1 MDRRWIPIVVLA
13 VALVA
18 GWNLVAYTVPQ
29 WQQAIVV
36 QLGEPVRTVQE
47 PGLYF
52 KLPLIQDVLYF
63 DKRLMAYD
71 ASPKGVLTKD
81 KQQLVVDNFSR
92 WRIRDPLQFYRSVR
106 DEAGAQ
112 SRLDDVIYS
121 IVRENLGRHT
131 LREIMNE
138 KRTEVMAEVTKES
151 DARAREYG
159 IEVAD
164 VRIKRADL
172 PEKNEL
178 NVFERMRTERE
189 RQAKKFRAE
198 GDEEARKIR
207 SESDKEVQIL
217 TAEARMKAEV
227 IRGQGDAEAVKIFA
241 DAYGRD
247 ADFYQLVRTLEAYRK
262 SFNDGATVVLSPNSE
277 FFRYLKQLDRPT
289 EPSDKTTQ
297 RRDAEP
303 AETSANH
310 ARLER

>member
-1 MDRRWIPIVVLA
+1 MDRRWIPILVLGA
-13 VALVA
+13 ALVV

-29 WQQAIVV
+29 WEQAIVV

-52 KLPLIQDVLYF
+52 KLPLIQNVLYF
-63 DKRLMAYD
+63 DKRLLAYD
-71 ASPKGVLTKD
+71 AAPKEILTKD

-92 WRIRDPLQFYRSVR
+92 WRIRDPLQFYRTVR
-106 DEAGAQ
+106 NEAGAQ

-151 DARAREYG
+151 DAKARDYG
-159 IEVAD
+159 IAVAD

-178 NVFERMRTERE
+178 NVFNRMRTERE
-189 RQAKKFRAE
+189 RLAKKFRAE

-207 SESDKEVQIL
+207 SESDKDVQIL
-217 TAEARMKAEV
+217 TAAARKQAE
-227 IRGQGDAEAVKIFA
+227 ITRGQGDAQAVKIFA

-247 ADFYQLVRTLEAYRK
+247 PEFYQLVRTLEAYRN
-262 SFNDGATVVLSPNSE
+262 SINEGTTLILSPNSA
-277 FFRYLKQLDRPT
+277 FFRYLKQLDRP
-289 EPSDKTTQ
+289 
-297 RRDAEP
+297 AE
-303 AETSANH
+303 
-310 ARLER
+310 R

>member
-1 MDRRWIPIVVLA
+1 MMDRRWILILVIGA
-13 VALVA
+13 ALIL
-18 GWNLVAYTVPQ
+18 GWNMVVYTVPQ
-29 WQQAIVV
+29 WEQAIVV

-52 KLPLIQDVLYF
+52 KLPLVQNVLYF
-63 DKRLMAYD
+63 DKRLLAYD
-71 ASPKGVLTKD
+71 AAPKEILTKD

-92 WRIRDPLQFYRSVR
+92 WRIRDPLQFYRTVR

-138 KRTEVMAEVTKES
+138 QRTEVMAEVTKES
-151 DARAREYG
+151 DAKARDYG

-178 NVFERMRTERE
+178 NVFNRMRTERE
-189 RQAKKFRAE
+189 RLAKKFRAE

-217 TAEARMKAEV
+217 TAEARKQAE
-227 IRGQGDAEAVKIFA
+227 ITRGQGDAQAVKIFA

-247 ADFYQLVRTLEAYRK
+247 PEFYQLVRTLEAYRN
-262 SFNDGATVVLSPNSE
+262 SITEGTTLILSPNSE
-277 FFRYLKQLDRPT
+277 FLRYLKQLDRP
-289 EPSDKTTQ
+289 K
-297 RRDAEP
+297 
-303 AETSANH
+303 
-310 ARLER
+310 ER

>member
-1 MDRRWIPIVVLA
+1 MDRRWIPILLLFAVLVV
-13 VALVA
+13 

-52 KLPLIQDVLYF
+52 KLPLIQNVLYF
-63 DKRLMAYD
+63 DKRLLAYD
-71 ASPKGVLTKD
+71 ASPREILTKD
-81 KQQLVVDNFSR
+81 KQQLMIDNFSR
-92 WRIRDPLQFYRSVR
+92 WRIRDPLQFYRTVR
-106 DEAGAQ
+106 DEAGGQ

-131 LREIMNE
+131 LREIVNE
-138 KRTEVMAEVTKES
+138 KRSEVMAEVTKES
-151 DARAREYG
+151 DAKARDYG

-178 NVFERMRTERE
+178 NVFNRMRTERE
-189 RQAKKFRAE
+189 RLAKKFRAE

-207 SESDKEVQIL
+207 SESDKQVQIL
-217 TAEARMKAEV
+217 TAEARKQAD
-227 IRGQGDAEAVKIFA
+227 ITRGQGDALAVKIFA

-247 ADFYQLVRTLEAYRK
+247 LEFYQLVRTLEAYRN
-262 SFNDGATVVLSPNSE
+262 SITEGTTLILSPNSE
-277 FFRYLKQLDRPT
+277 FFRYLKGLDRPK
-289 EPSDKTTQ
+289 D
-297 RRDAEP
+297 R
-303 AETSANH
+303 
-310 ARLER
+310 

>member
-1 MDRRWIPIVVLA
+1 MDRRWIPILIIGVV
-13 VALVA
+13 LVA

-29 WQQAIVV
+29 FAQAIVV

-52 KLPLIQDVLYF
+52 KLPGVQNVLYF
-63 DKRLMAYD
+63 DKRLLAYD
-71 ASPKGVLTKD
+71 AAPKEILTKD

-92 WRIRDPLQFYRSVR
+92 WRIRDPLQFYRTVR
-106 DEAGAQ
+106 NEAGAQ

-138 KRTEVMAEVTKES
+138 KRTEVMTEVTKES
-151 DARAREYG
+151 DAKARDYG

-178 NVFERMRTERE
+178 NVFNRMRTERE
-189 RQAKKFRAE
+189 RLAKKFRAE

-207 SESDKEVQIL
+207 SESDKQVQIL
-217 TAEARMKAEV
+217 TAEARKQAD
-227 IRGQGDAEAVKIFA
+227 ITRGEGDAQAVKIFA

-247 ADFYQLVRTLEAYRK
+247 LEFYQLVRTLEAYRN
-262 SFNDGATVVLSPNSE
+262 SISDGTTLILSPNSE
-277 FFRYLKQLDRPT
+277 FFRYLKQLDRP
-289 EPSDKTTQ
+289 K
-297 RRDAEP
+297 
-303 AETSANH
+303 
-310 ARLER
+310 ER